1 MTKIRRRVFSSLILV
16 FGLSAITIGCQTASE
31 PDTPT
36 PAPESEAESG
46 IILQAAEEIT
56 LAPTYT
62 RPASNGTNQTQL
74 GPSTSNGNGEPSSD
88 GESGA
93 SPVAPSSPT
102 PTVDLNQPVIRFRI
116 EIPAIDLDR
125 SFEGNI
131 SGRTELTDYTAERSE
146 VLSNQN
152 RRLIEIQSV
161 LRDLT
166 LEPLPTGCER
176 CAFFSFS
183 LPVEGIEAEGHLTD
197 PIVLASVHHFLSQTL
212 GPHFPLE
219 TLIGHHRSAS
229 GYTAAHTAVL
239 LEDGTIWRWFG
250 SDTEIVP
257 AEAVESEL
265 LALYTEAADLF
276 DPLEPLYD
284 ADCANFPIETV
295 RFREKRVEV
304 RCPELSL
311 PTLLASSYETASAL
325 SAPQLLDERNLI
337 IPSTVL
343 PLNSVIFFE
352 RSDGAT
358 LTLYEDGLVVTLSA
372 TGETVTTTIPAR
384 EIEPLIEPMVSSEII
399 PRGVTV
405 SIASSEQNGEL
416 SVDEEAEYEELIL
429 IRGTLGVYEFAWT
442 DRVGQTLVP
451 GIAVLDLLLEE
462 KIGPASV
469 ENEVESESEE

>member
-1 MTKIRRRVFSSLILV
+1 MAKIKRRVLFSLIFAL
-16 FGLSAITIGCQTASE
+16 GLCIIGCQSAPG
-31 PDTPT
+31 PDSPTPT
-36 PAPESEAESG
+36 PERQAESG
-46 IILQAAEEIT
+46 VILQAVEEIT

-62 RPASNGTNQTQL
+62 RPASNGANQTQL
-74 GPSTSNGNGEPSSD
+74 GPSEGNSSSD
-88 GESGA
+88 NSDSGNDVTPA
-93 SPVAPSSPT
+93 ERPSPT
-102 PTVDLNQPVIRFRI
+102 PTVDLNRPVIRFRI
-116 EIPAIDLDR
+116 EVPAIALER

-131 SGRTELTDYTAERSE
+131 SGRTELIDHTADLSE

-152 RRLIEIQSV
+152 RRLIEIQAV
-161 LRDLT
+161 LRDLA
-166 LEPLPTGCER
+166 LDPLPEGCER
-176 CAFFSFS
+176 CTYFSFS

-212 GPHFPLE
+212 GPHFPPD

-250 SDTEIVP
+250 SDTEMAP
-257 AEAVESEL
+257 ADEAEPDL
-265 LALYTEAADLF
+265 LALYSDAADLF
-276 DPLEPLYD
+276 DPLEPVFD

-295 RFREKRVEV
+295 RFREKWVEV
-304 RCPELSL
+304 RCPELAL
-311 PTLLASSYETASAL
+311 PTLLVPSYETASAL

-352 RSDGAT
+352 RSDGAN

-372 TGETVTTTIPAR
+372 AGETVTTTIPAR

-405 SIASSEQNGEL
+405 SIASTEQNGEL

-429 IRGTLGVYEFAWT
+429 IRGSLGVYEFAWT

-462 KIGPASV
+462 KVGPV
-469 ENEVESESEE
+469 LVESEE